1 MIEIL
6 TLSVTGIFVGFIAG
20 LFGIGGGLII
30 VPVVTYL
37 LIHFHGMNHQ
47 LAFATGIGSSMMSII
62 FTGLVA
68 TFFNYKNKNL
78 NTVYFKKHM
87 GSLIVGSFIGG
98 ILVIYGN
105 YYYLKVFFV
114 FYCFFAAIK
123 LLTKINL
130 LKPIYCFPEKIIGI
144 IFGLISS
151 LVGIGGGTLYVPYL
165 VTQKLNIRESV
176 SSASMLGV
184 VIAISTLLC
193 FFMNNLFIHP
203 ITNNFKSIFD
213 YGYIYVPSLIFLTL
227 PSLLSIYFST
237 KLLITIN
244 EITIKRSFALLLI
257 IIGCLSFVNL

>member
-78 NTVYFKKHM
+78 NMVYFKKHM

-98 ILVIYGN
+98 MLVIYGN

-114 FYCFFAAIK
+114 FY
-123 LLTKINL
+123 
-130 LKPIYCFPEKIIGI
+130 
-144 IFGLISS
+144 
-151 LVGIGGGTLYVPYL
+151 
-165 VTQKLNIRESV
+165 
-176 SSASMLGV
+176 
-184 VIAISTLLC
+184 
-193 FFMNNLFIHP
+193 
-203 ITNNFKSIFD
+203 
-213 YGYIYVPSLIFLTL
+213 
-227 PSLLSIYFST
+227 
-237 KLLITIN
+237 
-244 EITIKRSFALLLI
+244 
-257 IIGCLSFVNL
+257 